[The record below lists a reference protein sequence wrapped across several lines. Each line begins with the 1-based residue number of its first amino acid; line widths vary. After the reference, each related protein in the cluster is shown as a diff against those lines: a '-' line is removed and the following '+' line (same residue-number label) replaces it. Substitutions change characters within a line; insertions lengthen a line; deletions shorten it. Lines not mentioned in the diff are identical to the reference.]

1 MLREGEALSELLLHF
16 VTPFA
21 AFSYFRRPREAFLAS
36 LIALLPDV
44 DALLIGVHRSTSHS
58 LVVVLALC
66 GIVLLLIRVVRP
78 RLLRLGLLAT
88 LGLLS
93 HLLLDLFTTYTPI
106 FWPLVGWSLF
116 INLGGGVHV
125 SESVNLK
132 VSLDVSTT
140 TTNFT
145 PFTVLDAPIFT
156 SEGFAVSL
164 ILVGAVFVNRY
175 SDRLRSFFRRVVRR
189 TVGLHQGSE

>member
-1 MLREGEALSELLLHF
+1 M
-16 VTPFA
+16 
-21 AFSYFRRPREAFLAS
+21 AS
-36 LIALLPDV
+36 LIALLPDL

-58 LVVVLALC
+58 LVVVLAVC
-66 GIVLLLIRVVRP
+66 GIALLLIRALRS
-78 RLLRLGLLAT
+78 RLLRLGLLVT

-106 FWPLVGWSLF
+106 FWPLVGWFLF
-116 INLGGGVHV
+116 ISLDGGVHI

-132 VSLDVSTT
+132 VSLDLSTT
-140 TTNFT
+140 TTEFT

-164 ILVGAVFVNRY
+164 ILIGSVFANMY
-175 SDRLRSFFRRVVRR
+175 SDRLRGLFGRVVRR
-189 TVGLHQGSE
+189 ATSLSQGSK

>member
-1 MLREGEALSELLLHF
+1 
-16 VTPFA
+16 VV
-21 AFSYFRRPREAFLAS
+21 S

-44 DALLIGVHRSTSHS
+44 DALLIGVHRSVSHS

-66 GIVLLLIRVVRP
+66 GIVVLIIKVLRP
-78 RLLRLGLLAT
+78 RLLGLGLLAT

-93 HLLLDLFTTYTPI
+93 HLLLDLFTTYTPV

-116 INLGGGVHV
+116 ISFGGGVHV

-132 VSLDVSTT
+132 VSLDVSTKT
-140 TTNFT
+140 TDFT

-156 SEGFAVSL
+156 SEGFAISL
-164 ILVGAVFVNRY
+164 ILIGSIFANKY
-175 SDRLRSFFRRVVRR
+175 SEKLRAFSK
-189 TVGLHQGSE
+189 

>member
-1 MLREGEALSELLLHF
+1 LSELLLHF
-16 VTPFA
+16 AIPFA
-21 AFSYFRRPREAFLAS
+21 AFSYFRRPREAFVAS
-36 LIALLPDV
+36 LIALLPDL

-58 LVVVLALC
+58 LVVVLAVC
-66 GIVLLLIRVVRP
+66 GIALLLIRALRS
-78 RLLRLGLLAT
+78 RLLRLGLLVT

-106 FWPLVGWSLF
+106 FWPLVSWSLF
-116 INLGGGVHV
+116 ISLDGGVHI

-132 VSLDVSTT
+132 VSLDLSTT
-140 TTNFT
+140 TTEFT

-164 ILVGAVFVNRY
+164 ILIGSVFANMY
-175 SDRLRSFFRRVVRR
+175 SDRLRGLFGRVVRR
-189 TVGLHQGSE
+189 ATSLSQGSK